1 MKTESQLA
9 EINIIDTFPAFEK
22 YWRQYRD
29 SSTNA
34 QVNAW
39 VSEYMVNWPALLKKQ
54 IKQYQSEGIDW
65 KKVARERVFPN
76 LEERLPEMRL
86 ARKRLLEESQ
96 KIIRRAQLRFNDR
109 HSLYV
114 IIYVGIGL
122 GAGWATTYVK
132 SPALLFGLENIAEEG
147 WTDKSEVRG
156 LITHEL
162 GHLFHSFWRES
173 VGKRFRSGPLW
184 DLYTEGFADRFEQLL
199 EDNENSHIAK
209 DSDGQEWLDWCQEN
223 RQWIASEILK
233 RLERK
238 GDLRTFFGSWYKIRG
253 HSQIGYFMGS
263 ELIKEFEKYY
273 PLKKIATLD
282 TISQRMKRML
292 IDTAKGRL

>member
-122 GAGWATTYVK
+122 GAGWATTYLK

-147 WTDKSEVRG
+147 WTDKSEIGG
-156 LITHEL
+156 LIAHEL
-162 GHLFHSFWRES
+162 GHLYHSFWREKA
-173 VGKRFRSGPLW
+173 GKRFGSSPLW

-209 DSDGQEWLDWCQEN
+209 DSDGQEWLAWCQEN
-223 RQWIASEILK
+223 RQWIASEFLN
-233 RLERK
+233 RLDRK
-238 GDLRTFFGSWYKIRG
+238 DDLRPFFGSWYELRG
-253 HSQIGYFMGS
+253 HSQTGYFVGG
-263 ELIKEFEKYY
+263 ELIKKLEQSYS
-273 PLKKIATLD
+273 LKRIATLNNINGRIKLMVSD
-282 TISQRMKRML
+282 M
-292 IDTAKGRL
+292 AKGSL